1 MKNIMQSPEHDSSEN
16 SLTLASLTEA
26 LRVQE
31 DRLLPCVHCGFCL
44 PACPT
49 YVRLGDENDS
59 PRGRLHLMKAV
70 VEGRMSPKSKAFQTH
85 IDRCLGCRACEP
97 VCPSGVEYGLLL
109 ESAREVASKAGG
121 VSSLSRALMGIMTRQ
136 PWTNWFMGWARIF
149 RWTQLPKLI
158 ARIIPKLQVLH
169 PVRFGLAMLAATS
182 ETHLKSFTPKSSKN
196 EKGESDIIQVQPKG
210 RVALLEGCV
219 QSGLFS
225 RVNRATE
232 RLLQVNG
239 YEVVTVTE
247 QGCCGALHA
256 HGGATDAARK
266 LAIANLKAFDSDR
279 FDYIATN
286 SAGCGLALK
295 EYGHLLEHDSK
306 HSKTAYAFSGK
317 VRDISELLT
326 MSNGPKVG
334 GSIPIRVTYDA
345 ACHLCHGQGLLTEP
359 KALLKAIPN
368 LELIDLPGE
377 EECCGGAGIYG
388 ITHGDLGVSIGE
400 DKVNAIKNTGVDLV
414 ATANPGCIMQI
425 GAGLILAG
433 STITAQHPIE
443 LLDESYRRAG
453 YYAE

>member
-1 MKNIMQSPEHDSSEN
+1 M
-16 SLTLASLTEA
+16 
-26 LRVQE
+26 
-31 DRLLPCVHCGFCL
+31 
-44 PACPT
+44 
-49 YVRLGDENDS
+49 
-59 PRGRLHLMKAV
+59 AV
-70 VEGRMSPKSKAFQTH
+70 
-85 IDRCLGCRACEP
+85 
-97 VCPSGVEYGLLL
+97 
-109 ESAREVASKAGG
+109 
-121 VSSLSRALMGIMTRQ
+121 
-136 PWTNWFMGWARIF
+136 ARIL
-149 RWTQLPKLI
+149 RWTTLPKLI
-158 ARIIPKLQVLH
+158 ARIIPRLQILH

-182 ETHLKSFTPKSSKN
+182 ETDLKNSTPKSSKN
-196 EKGESDIIQVQPKG
+196 EEEKSDTIKIQPKG

-232 RLLQVNG
+232 RLLRING

-256 HGGATDAARK
+256 HGGATDSARR
-266 LAIANLKAFDSDR
+266 LAIANLKAFDPNH
-279 FDYIATN
+279 FDFIATN

-295 EYGHLLEHDSK
+295 EYSHLLEQDSK
-306 HSKTAYAFSGK
+306 YSKIACAFSDK

-326 MSNGPKVG
+326 MSDGPQVG
-334 GSIPIRVTYDA
+334 GAIPLRVTYDA
-345 ACHLCHGQGLLTEP
+345 ACHLCHGQGLFREP

-368 LELIDLPGE
+368 LEIVDLPGE

-400 DKVNAIKNTGVDLV
+400 DKVSTIMETGADLV
-414 ATANPGCIMQI
+414 TTANPGCIMQI

-433 STITAQHPIE
+433 ASVKVQHPIE

>member
-1 MKNIMQSPEHDSSEN
+1 MDSQVPNSPKSQ
-16 SLTLASLTEA
+16 TRMTALTEA
-26 LRVQE
+26 LKEQE

-70 VEGRMSPKSKAFQTH
+70 VEGRMAPKSRAFQTH

-109 ESAREVASKAGG
+109 ESAREVASNAGPSITIG
-121 VSSLSRALMGIMTRQ
+121 KLLMSIVGHRFWSQ
-136 PWTNWFMGWARIF
+136 YFLGFARIL
-149 RWTQLPKLI
+149 RWTALPQVI
-158 ARIIPKLQVLH
+158 ARIIPSVPALH
-169 PVRFGLAMLAATS
+169 PIRFGLAMLAATS
-182 ETHLKSFTPKSSKN
+182 ATNLKNSTSESFKKDDDDN
-196 EKGESDIIQVQPKG
+196 LAMQPKA
-210 RVALLEGCV
+210 RVALLDGCV
-219 QSGLFS
+219 QSSLFS

-232 RLLQVNG
+232 RLLKVNG
-239 YEVVTVTE
+239 YEVVTITG

-256 HGGATDAARK
+256 HGGANKSARK
-266 LAIANLKAFDSDR
+266 LAIVNLNAFDTNH

-295 EYGHLLEHDSK
+295 EYGHLLEKDPKYSK
-306 HSKTAYAFSGK
+306 VAKTFSAK
-317 VRDISELLT
+317 VRDISEILT
-326 MSNGPKVG
+326 MSDDGPKVG
-334 GSIPIRVTYDA
+334 GEIRLKVTYDA
-345 ACHLCHGQGLLTEP
+345 ACHLCHGQGLLAEP

-368 LELIDLPGE
+368 LEIVDLPRE

-388 ITHGDLGVSIGE
+388 ITHGDLGMSIGQ
-400 DKVNAIKNTGVDLV
+400 DKVNSVIQTHADLV
-414 ATANPGCIMQI
+414 TTANPGCIMQI

-433 STITAQHPIE
+433 STIKVQHPIE

-453 YYAE
+453 YYAD

>member
-1 MKNIMQSPEHDSSEN
+1 MNNQHSHNDALAITG
-16 SLTLASLTEA
+16 LTAA
-26 LRVQE
+26 LKGQKE
-31 DRLLPCVHCGFCL
+31 RLLPCVHCGFCL

-59 PRGRLHLMKAV
+59 PRGRLYLMKAV
-70 VEGRMSPKSKAFQTH
+70 VEGRMSPKSEAFQTH

-109 ESAREVASKAGG
+109 ESAREVASKAGA
-121 VSSLSRALMGIMTRQ
+121 SATFSRLLMGLVTRR
-136 PWTNWFMGWARIF
+136 PWSHLFMAVARIL
-149 RWTQLPKLI
+149 RWTTLPKLI
-158 ARIIPKLQVLH
+158 ARIIPRLQILH

-182 ETHLKSFTPKSSKN
+182 ETDLKNSTPKSSKN
-196 EKGESDIIQVQPKG
+196 EEEKSDTIKIQPKG

-232 RLLQVNG
+232 RLLRING

-256 HGGATDAARK
+256 HGGATDSARR
-266 LAIANLKAFDSDR
+266 LAIANLKAFDPNH
-279 FDYIATN
+279 FDFIATN

-295 EYGHLLEHDSK
+295 EYSHLLEQDSK
-306 HSKTAYAFSGK
+306 YSKIACAFSDK

-326 MSNGPKVG
+326 MSDGPQVG
-334 GSIPIRVTYDA
+334 GAIPLRVTYDA
-345 ACHLCHGQGLLTEP
+345 ACHLCHGQGLFREP

-368 LELIDLPGE
+368 LEIVDLPGE

-400 DKVNAIKNTGVDLV
+400 DKVSTIMETGADLV
-414 ATANPGCIMQI
+414 TTANPGCIMQI

-433 STITAQHPIE
+433 ASVKVQHPIE

>member
-1 MKNIMQSPEHDSSEN
+1 MRSVEHGGAETP
-16 SLTLASLTEA
+16 LTLTGLTEA
-26 LRVQE
+26 LRGQE
-31 DRLLPCVHCGFCL
+31 ERLLPCVHCGFCL

-49 YVRLGDENDS
+49 YTRLGDENDS

-70 VEGRMSPKSKAFQTH
+70 VEGRMSPRSKAFQIH

-109 ESAREVASKAGG
+109 ESAREVASKA
-121 VSSLSRALMGIMTRQ
+121 STSITFSRLLMEAVTRR
-136 PWTNWFMGWARIF
+136 PWSHLFMSVARIL
-149 RWTQLPKLI
+149 RWTTLPKFV
-158 ARIIPKLQVLH
+158 ARNIPRFQALH

-182 ETHLKSFTPKSSKN
+182 EVNLENSTPKSSKN
-196 EKGESDIIQVQPKG
+196 EKRKGDPIKIQPKG

-232 RLLQVNG
+232 RLLRING

-256 HGGATDAARK
+256 HGGATHSARK
-266 LAIANLKAFDSDR
+266 LAIANLQAFDLNQ

-295 EYGHLLEHDSK
+295 EYSHLLEQDSEY
-306 HSKTAYAFSGK
+306 SQIASAFSDK

-326 MSNGPKVG
+326 MSDGPKLG
-334 GSIPIRVTYDA
+334 GAMPLKVTYDA

-359 KALLKAIPN
+359 KALLKAIPQ
-368 LELIDLPGE
+368 LEIVDLPGE

-400 DKVNAIKNTGVDLV
+400 DKVTSIMKTGADFVT
-414 ATANPGCIMQI
+414 TANPGCIMQI
-425 GAGLILAG
+425 GAGLILSG
-433 STITAQHPIE
+433 STVKAQHPIE